1 MSYNVID
8 PLAQSFL
15 VEDTCVVTKVEL
27 FFKNID
33 RKTPMR
39 IQLREMKDGFPGDY
53 IIPLS
58 DKFVYPKNISTSADG
73 SAGTIVRFDSPVFL
87 KKGEYAL
94 CLGSDSK
101 KYTVFISELDTTDL
115 ITGKRIIKQPYLGS
129 LFKSQNTSTWTPEQM
144 QDLKFSIFRA
154 RFDTTAAGSI
164 NFNVNTSTMET
175 QVLEEDPCETFAGST
190 TMRVNHF
197 NHGMSDGS
205 NVKISGI
212 AEVDKLMGTTGT
224 IYGVD
229 FTNILNTPLV
239 IANANLN
246 GYTVT
251 LPTAATH
258 NARFGGTRVTATE
271 NIVVNA
277 LYPITSKIEET
288 TTQVQHL
295 FKGTYPDYSQDTDY
309 LVLEPGTTELAK
321 SRIIANST
329 TKAEN
334 LSGADSFSY
343 RIGLASQNTRISPII
358 DQQQLGVLTAQ
369 NIVNNPS
376 ESTENPLASGDYTT
390 FMNALTGV
398 SATAITSNSI
408 LIAVPVS
415 HNDAALKLIEGTT
428 ASITD
433 SNSTNTGTY
442 RVSKI
447 NGSGSQLTLTK
458 LSGTCSTNT
467 GTYSI
472 VIGKN
477 FVAEEAPSGGSV
489 YSKYITR
496 KIDFANPSTSIN
508 VRLDVN
514 RPAGSNIKVFYKTS
528 LVGESDD
535 IAENEFQ
542 HVDALVP
549 IMPVSLDKK
558 FQEVEVELLDLP
570 PFESIVFKI
579 AFTSTDSAIVP
590 KCKNLR
596 IIALA

>member
-1 MSYNVID
+1 MSYNVVD

-15 VEDTCVVTKVEL
+15 VENTCVITKVEL

-39 IQLREMKDGFPGDY
+39 IQLRDMKDGFPGDY

-58 DKFVYPKNISTSADG
+58 DKFIYPKNISTSADG
-73 SAGTIVRFDSPVFL
+73 SLGTIIRFDSPVFL

-129 LFKSQNTSTWTPEQM
+129 LFKSQNTSTWTPEQK

-154 RFDTTAAGSI
+154 KFDTTASGNI
-164 NFNVNTSTMET
+164 NFNVNTSAMES
-175 QVLEEDPCETFAGST
+175 QVLEEDPCQTFSGST

-197 NHGMSDGS
+197 NHGMTNGS
-205 NVKISGI
+205 FVKLSGI
-212 AEVDKLMGTTGT
+212 AEVDKVFGTTGT
-224 IYGVD
+224 IHGVD
-229 FTNILNTPLV
+229 FTNVLNTPLV
-239 IANANLN
+239 ISNANLN

-251 LPTAATH
+251 LPTAANA

-277 LYPITSKIEET
+277 LYPITAKIEET

-295 FKGTYPDYSQDTDY
+295 FKGTYSDYSQDLDY
-309 LVLEPGTTELAK
+309 TVLDPGTTELAK
-321 SRIIANST
+321 SRIIANSV
-329 TKAEN
+329 TKSEN

-343 RIGLASQNTRISPII
+343 RIGLSSQNTRLSPVI

-369 NIVNNPS
+369 NLINNPD
-376 ESTENPLASGDYTT
+376 ESSENPLTEDYTDFMTAVSSVT
-390 FMNALTGV
+390 FTATTTTSGILT
-398 SATAITSNSI
+398 
-408 LIAVPVS
+408 VPLAQQ
-415 HNDAALKLIEGTT
+415 DAALKLVAGTIAT
-428 ASITD
+428 ITD
-433 SNSTNTGTY
+433 SNTTNSGTYRISSISSNADEISFTKISGGTCATNTGTY
-442 RVSKI
+442 TI
-447 NGSGSQLTLTK
+447 L
-458 LSGTCSTNT
+458 
-467 GTYSI
+467 
-472 VIGKN
+472 IGRN

-496 KIDFANPSTSIN
+496 KIDFVNPSTSIN
-508 VRLDVN
+508 LRLDVN

-535 IAENEFQ
+535 IAENEFK
-542 HVDALVP
+542 HIDALVP
-549 IMPVSLDKK
+549 ILPVSLDKK

>member
-1 MSYNVID
+1 MSYNVVD

-39 IQLREMKDGFPGDY
+39 IQLRDMKDGFPGDY

-73 SAGTIVRFDSPVFL
+73 SKGTIVRFDSPVFL

-144 QDLKFSIFRA
+144 QDLKFSIFKA
-154 RFDTTAAGSI
+154 KFDTTAAGSI
-164 NFNVNTSTMET
+164 DFNVNNSLMET
-175 QVLEEDPCETFAGST
+175 QVLEEDPCQTFSGST

-197 NHGMSDGS
+197 NHGMTDGS
-205 NVKISGI
+205 YVKLSGI
-212 AEVDKLMGTTGT
+212 AEVDKVFGTTGT
-224 IYGVD
+224 IHGVD
-229 FTNILNTPLV
+229 FTNVLNTALV
-239 IANANLN
+239 IANASLN

-251 LPTAATH
+251 LPTAA
-258 NARFGGTRVTATE
+258 NADARFGGTRVTATE

-295 FKGTYPDYSQDTDY
+295 FKGTYSDYSQDLAYT
-309 LVLEPGTTELAK
+309 VLEPGTTELSK
-321 SRIIANST
+321 SRIITNST

-343 RIGLASQNTRISPII
+343 RIGLSSQNTRLSPVI

-369 NIVNNPS
+369 NLINNPD
-376 ESTENPLASGDYTT
+376 ESTENPLTEDLINFMTSVASVTFTAVTT
-390 FMNALTGV
+390 TSGILT
-398 SATAITSNSI
+398 
-408 LIAVPVS
+408 VPLAQQ
-415 HNDAALKLIEGTT
+415 DAALKLIPGTT
-428 ASITD
+428 AYITD
-433 SNSTNTGTY
+433 SNTTNTGTY
-442 RVSKI
+442 RISNIASNGDEILFTKI
-447 NGSGSQLTLTK
+447 
-458 LSGTCSTNT
+458 SGTCATNT
-467 GTYSI
+467 GTYTISI
-472 VIGKN
+472 GRN

-508 VRLDVN
+508 LRLDVN
-514 RPAGSNIKVFYKTS
+514 RPAGSNIKVFYKSS

-535 IAENEFQ
+535 IAENEFK
-542 HVDALVP
+542 HIDALIP
-549 IMPVSLDKK
+549 ILPVSLDKK

-579 AFTSTDSAIVP
+579 AFTSTDSASVP

>member
-1 MSYNVID
+1 MSYNVVD

-15 VEDTCVVTKVEL
+15 VENTCVVTKVEL

-39 IQLREMKDGFPGDY
+39 IQLRDMKDGFPGDY

-73 SAGTIVRFDSPVFL
+73 SKGTIVRFDSPVFL

-144 QDLKFSIFRA
+144 QDLKFSIFKA
-154 RFDTTAAGSI
+154 KFDTTAAGSI
-164 NFNVNTSTMET
+164 DFNVNNSLMET
-175 QVLEEDPCETFAGST
+175 QVLEEDPCQTFSGST

-197 NHGMSDGS
+197 NHGMTDGS
-205 NVKISGI
+205 YVKLSGI
-212 AEVDKLMGTTGT
+212 AEVDKVFGTTGT
-224 IYGVD
+224 IHGVD
-229 FTNILNTPLV
+229 FTNVLNTGLV
-239 IANANLN
+239 IANASLN

-251 LPTAATH
+251 LPTAA
-258 NARFGGTRVTATE
+258 NADARFGGTRVTATE

-295 FKGTYPDYSQDTDY
+295 FKGTYPDYSQDLAYT
-309 LVLEPGTTELAK
+309 VLEPGTTELSK

-334 LSGADSFSY
+334 LAGADSFSY
-343 RIGLASQNTRISPII
+343 RIGLSSQNTRLSPVI

-369 NIVNNPS
+369 NLINNPD
-376 ESTENPLASGDYTT
+376 ESSENPLTEDLINFMTSVASVTFTAVTT
-390 FMNALTGV
+390 TSGILT
-398 SATAITSNSI
+398 
-408 LIAVPVS
+408 VPLAQQ
-415 HNDAALKLIEGTT
+415 DAALKLIPGTT
-428 ASITD
+428 TYITD

-442 RVSKI
+442 RISNI
-447 NGSGSQLTLTK
+447 ASNGDEILLTK
-458 LSGTCSTNT
+458 ISGTCGTNT
-467 GTYSI
+467 GTYTI
-472 VIGKN
+472 LIGRN

-508 VRLDVN
+508 LRLDVN
-514 RPAGSNIKVFYKTS
+514 RPAGSNIKVFYKSS

-535 IAENEFQ
+535 IAENEFK
-542 HVDALVP
+542 HIDALIP
-549 IMPVSLDKK
+549 LMPVSLDKK

>member
-1 MSYNVID
+1 
-8 PLAQSFL
+8 
-15 VEDTCVVTKVEL
+15 
-27 FFKNID
+27 
-33 RKTPMR
+33 
-39 IQLREMKDGFPGDY
+39 MKDGFPGDY

-58 DKFVYPKNISTSADG
+58 DKFVYPKNISTSIDG
-73 SAGTIVRFDSPVFL
+73 SLGTIVRFDSPVFL

-154 RFDTTAAGSI
+154 KFDTTAAGNI
-164 NFNVNTSTMET
+164 NFNVNTSAMET
-175 QVLEEDPCETFAGST
+175 QVLGEDPCETFSGST

-197 NHGMSDGS
+197 NHGMANGS
-205 NVKISGI
+205 YVKLSGI
-212 AEVDKLMGTTGT
+212 AEVDKVFGTTGT
-224 IYGVD
+224 IHGVD
-229 FTNILNTPLV
+229 FTNVLNTSL
-239 IANANLN
+239 IISNATLN
-246 GYTVT
+246 GYTVE
-251 LPTAATH
+251 LPTAANA

-277 LYPITSKIEET
+277 LYPITSKVEET

-295 FKGTYPDYSQDTDY
+295 FKGTYSDYSQDAEYT
-309 LVLEPGTTELAK
+309 VLEPGTTELSK

-343 RIGLASQNTRISPII
+343 RIGLNSQNTKLSPII
-358 DQQQLGVLTAQ
+358 DSQQLGVLTAQ
-369 NIVNNPS
+369 NIINNPD
-376 ESTENPLASGDYTT
+376 ESTENPLAVGDYTS
-390 FMNALTGV
+390 FMDGATGIDF
-398 SATAITSNSI
+398 TAISSNSGI
-408 LIAVPVS
+408 LSVPIAQQ
-415 HNDAALKLIEGTT
+415 DIALKLVEGTT
-428 ASITD
+428 AYITD
-433 SNSTNTGTY
+433 TTNGTNTGTY
-442 RVSKI
+442 RISKI
-447 NGSGSQLTLTK
+447 NDSGLEITFTK
-458 LSGTCSTNT
+458 LSGTVATNT
-467 GTYSI
+467 GTYTII
-472 VIGKN
+472 VGKN
-477 FVAEEAPSGGSV
+477 FVAEEAPAGGSI

-508 VRLDVN
+508 LRLDVN
-514 RPAGSNIKVFYKTS
+514 RPAGSNIEVYYKTS

-542 HVDALVP
+542 QLDALVP

-558 FQEVEVELLDLP
+558 FQEVEVEVLDLP